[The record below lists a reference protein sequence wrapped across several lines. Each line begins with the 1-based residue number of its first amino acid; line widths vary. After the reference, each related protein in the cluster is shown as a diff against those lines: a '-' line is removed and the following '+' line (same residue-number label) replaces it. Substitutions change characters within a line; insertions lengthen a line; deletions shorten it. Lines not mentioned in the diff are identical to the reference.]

1 MHMENSGG
9 YDSFLLEMRTRRI
22 ANPFGARDEDLHQRN
37 FPKIRFGKTNGTD
50 LGFNFTM
57 GVSGPILSRILSR

>member
-22 ANPFGARDEDLHQRN
+22 ANPFGARDEERRFASVRSKNQRN
-37 FPKIRFGKTNGTD
+37 FPKIPDSEKQ
-50 LGFNFTM
+50 M
-57 GVSGPILSRILSR
+57 GLI

>member
-22 ANPFGARDEDLHQRN
+22 ANPFGARDEDLHKGT
-37 FPKIRFGKTNGTD
+37 FPKSDSEKQ
-50 LGFNFTM
+50 M
-57 GVSGPILSRILSR
+57 GLI